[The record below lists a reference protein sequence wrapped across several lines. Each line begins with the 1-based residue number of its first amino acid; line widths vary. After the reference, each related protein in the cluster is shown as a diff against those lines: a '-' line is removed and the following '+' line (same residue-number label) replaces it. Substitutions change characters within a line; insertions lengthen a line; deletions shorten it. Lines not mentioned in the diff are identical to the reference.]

1 MTLEG
6 IDNVHGGDGLP
17 LGVLGISYGVTDDIL
32 EEHLEDTTGLF
43 VDEARD
49 TLDTSSTGKTTD
61 CRLGDALDV
70 ISQDLTVPLGAS
82 LSEPLAALSTSSHDA
97 LVLQS
102 ECWRRH
108 YRGRLYSEMAGV
120 RGRPRLLSGCMVLF
134 MVLEMVFNDCLFVF

>member
-17 LGVLGISYGVTDDIL
+17 LGVLGISYCVTDDIL

-102 ECWRRH
+102 D
-108 YRGRLYSEMAGV
+108 AGAAAK
-120 RGRPRLLSGCMVLF
+120 GSYL
-134 MVLEMVFNDCLFVF
+134 

>member
-61 CRLGDALDV
+61 GGLGDALDV
-70 ISQDLTVPLGAS
+70 VSQDLTVPLGAS

-102 ECWRRH
+102 ECCRRILGEELIGRWRALE
-108 YRGRLYSEMAGV
+108 GGPDFFAGAW
-120 RGRPRLLSGCMVLF
+120 C
-134 MVLEMVFNDCLFVF
+134 CLNVD